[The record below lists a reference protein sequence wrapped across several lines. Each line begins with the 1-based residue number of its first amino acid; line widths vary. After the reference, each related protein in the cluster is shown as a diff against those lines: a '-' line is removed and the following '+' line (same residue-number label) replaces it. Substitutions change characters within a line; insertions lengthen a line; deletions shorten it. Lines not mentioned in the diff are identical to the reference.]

1 MLNSLLRRR
10 GESRDAPNVPP
21 LVRPFVPRSAS
32 EETLSTLVTS
42 NAEANTDEG
51 DGVEPHNTVDVTD
64 LSSLL
69 TTNSDETAFDDLKVF
84 GKSLTRYTQ
93 RRDFPIV
100 LNFLSPGSMVFKSV
114 ESLAR
119 YQDELKNNIGHEGHL
134 TYPILHISVPVLGI
148 FKKNSP
154 FMVIH
159 RYGDR
164 GAKYEYCKVYF
175 KILEQNLSCYILVFA
190 SHSHDPIV
198 MLNNNSCRPSVDL
211 DLDDTKVRITGVSGA
226 TSTFGTGL
234 IKTFLL
240 SDTSPH
246 LCDRLGV
253 TFDRDNVI
261 KTIKI
266 ATLKDNELGR
276 LLVGNKSNS
285 TRFRNL
291 MLPQYLIDVPFAKY
305 IDLGDKRIGSMLVRH
320 GSISCFDEKDFSG
333 GRDEISNTALIIV
346 CINLVLREQ
355 ELRKNKG
362 NNKPTLVPSPLMAN
376 PQINLEA
383 RVL

>member
-10 GESRDAPNVPP
+10 GESRAAPNLPP
-21 LVRPFVPRSAS
+21 LVRPFLPRSAS

-42 NAEANTDEG
+42 SAEANPEG
-51 DGVEPHNTVDVTD
+51 DDAEPHDTDDLTD

-69 TTNSDETAFDDLKVF
+69 TISSDETAFDDLKVF

-114 ESLAR
+114 KSLAA
-119 YQDELKNNIGHEGHL
+119 YQDELRNNVGHEGHL

-159 RYGDR
+159 KYGER

-211 DLDDTKVRITGVSGA
+211 NLENTKVRITGVSGA

-266 ATLKDNELGR
+266 ATAKDNELAR

-291 MLPQYLIDVPFAKY
+291 MLPQYLINMPFAKY

-320 GSISCFDEKDFSG
+320 GSISCFDEKDASTG
-333 GRDEISNTALIIV
+333 SDEISNTALILV

-362 NNKPTLVPSPLMAN
+362 NNKPTLVSSPLMAN
-376 PQINLEA
+376 PQMNLET